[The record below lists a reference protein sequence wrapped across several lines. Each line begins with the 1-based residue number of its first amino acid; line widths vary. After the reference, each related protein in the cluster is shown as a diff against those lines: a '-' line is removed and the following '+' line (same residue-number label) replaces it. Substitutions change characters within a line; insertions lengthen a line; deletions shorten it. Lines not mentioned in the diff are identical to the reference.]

1 MTERGAGQLPEIPS
15 AAQQLG
21 ADIQRFF
28 RNRLFFLGTVILVPI
43 LVAALGAP
51 LLTSYDPEELD
62 TKNSLQSMS
71 LTHPFGTDEMGRDVL
86 SRVIYGARVSLRVG
100 FLCALFTTGLGVV
113 FGVFTGYYRVVDS
126 IMGRI
131 VDGFMAFPG
140 LIMAIMFMAALG
152 PSEMNVVLA
161 MTVLYTP
168 RIVRVVRAAVLELL
182 PMDFI
187 DAARVIGASDMR
199 ILFRH
204 IVPNA
209 IAPIL
214 VQATFGFAMAILAE
228 AGMSFLGLGNPP
240 PAPSWGII
248 ISAGR
253 EFIRTAPWLMF
264 FPGLAI
270 SLSVIGLNL
279 IGDGLRD
286 LMDPRLRNLGRTSG
300 TI

>member
-1 MTERGAGQLPEIPS
+1 
-15 AAQQLG
+15 
-21 ADIQRFF
+21 
-28 RNRLFFLGTVILVPI
+28 
-43 LVAALGAP
+43 
-51 LLTSYDPEELD
+51 
-62 TKNSLQSMS
+62 
-71 LTHPFGTDEMGRDVL
+71 
-86 SRVIYGARVSLRVG
+86 
-100 FLCALFTTGLGVV
+100 
-113 FGVFTGYYRVVDS
+113 
-126 IMGRI
+126 
-131 VDGFMAFPG
+131 
-140 LIMAIMFMAALG
+140 
-152 PSEMNVVLA
+152 
-161 MTVLYTP
+161 
-168 RIVRVVRAAVLELL
+168 
-182 PMDFI
+182 MDFI